1 MSNTFKGV
9 SNMEILE
16 IIKDAFIFPTNNL
29 EKLAIY
35 IVLTFVVG
43 LLMGGGVILAAFSTM
58 DASYLAIIGA
68 ILLILGI
75 ILALIIS
82 GYQLGIMKSGID
94 LDDEAPSFDWKNDL
108 INGIKL
114 LVVSIV
120 YFIIPAIIV
129 LIVGLITNVPGNVV
143 NLINEAAVTPANATA
158 MANSTGISLDAV
170 SQSTMA
176 AFGTSIAITAL
187 VAFVV
192 FIIFAFIQTMGQARL
207 ANTGSLGEALNIPEA
222 AKDLTRIGI
231 GKVIAVILLVVII
244 VAVINAILG
253 YLYGQVSQLSILSII
268 VTPYL
273 AFFTQRA
280 SGLLY
285 SDIA

>member
-1 MSNTFKGV
+1 
-9 SNMEILE
+9 MEILD

-43 LLMGGGVILAAFSTM
+43 LLIGGGVILAVFSTM

-68 ILLILGI
+68 ILFILGI
-75 ILALIIS
+75 ILSLIIS

-94 LDDEAPSFDWKNDL
+94 LNDEAPAFDWKNDL

-129 LIVGLITNVPGNVV
+129 LIVGLITNVPGNVA
-143 NLINEAAVTPANATA
+143 NLINEAAITPANATA

-170 SQSTMA
+170 SQSTMG
-176 AFGTSIAITAL
+176 AFGTSLAITAL

-231 GKVIAVILLVVII
+231 GKVIAVVLLVIII

-253 YLYGQVSQLSILSII
+253 YIYGQVSQLSILSII

-273 AFFTQRA
+273 AFFTERA

>member
-1 MSNTFKGV
+1 
-9 SNMEILE
+9 MEIME
-16 IIKDAFIFPTNNL
+16 IIQDAFIFPSQNL

-35 IVLTFVVG
+35 IVLTVVVG
-43 LLMGGGVILAAFSTM
+43 LLIGGGLALSLLSAM
-58 DASYLAIIGA
+58 NASYLAIIGV
-68 ILLILGI
+68 ILLIIGI

-82 GYQLGIMKSGID
+82 GYQLAILKTGID
-94 LDDEAPSFDWKNDL
+94 LDDEAPAFDWKNDL

-114 LVVSIV
+114 LIVGIV

-129 LIVGLITNVPGNVV
+129 LIVGLVTNVPGNFMKI
-143 NLINEAAVTPANATA
+143 INEASVAPANATA
-158 MANSTGISLDAV
+158 MANSTGVAVNTV
-170 SQSTMA
+170 SQSTLA
-176 AFGTSIAITAL
+176 AFGTSLTITAI
-187 VAFVV
+187 VAFVLL
-192 FIIFAFIQTMGQARL
+192 IIFAFIETMGQARL
-207 ANTGSLGEALNIPEA
+207 ANTGSLGHALNIPEA

-231 GKVIAVILLVVII
+231 GKVVAVVILVIII
-244 VAVINAILG
+244 VAVVNAILG
-253 YLYGQVSQLSILSII
+253 YLTGQVSQLSILSLI

>member
-1 MSNTFKGV
+1 
-9 SNMEILE
+9 MEI
-16 IIKDAFIFPTNNL
+16 IQDAFIFPSQNL

-35 IVLTFVVG
+35 IVLTVVVG
-43 LLMGGGVILAAFSTM
+43 LLIGGGVALSVLSTLN
-58 DASYLAIIGA
+58 ASYLAIIGV
-68 ILLILGI
+68 ILLIIGI

-82 GYQLGIMKSGID
+82 GYQLAILKTGID
-94 LDDEAPSFDWKNDL
+94 LDDEAPAFDWKNDL

-114 LVVSIV
+114 LIVGIV

-129 LIVGLITNVPGNVV
+129 LIVGLVTNVPGNFMKI
-143 NLINEAAVTPANATA
+143 INEASVAPANATA
-158 MANSTGISLDAV
+158 MANSTGIAVNTV
-170 SQSTMA
+170 SQSAIA
-176 AFGTSIAITAL
+176 AFTTSLTITAL
-187 VAFVV
+187 VAFVL
-192 FIIFAFIQTMGQARL
+192 FIIFAFIETMGQARL
-207 ANTGSLGEALNIPEA
+207 ANTGSLGHALNIPEA

-231 GKVIAVILLVVII
+231 GKVVAVVILVIII

-253 YLYGQVSQLSILSII
+253 YLTGQVSQLSILSLI